1 MRPCPFSPS
10 EHHWEPSSLP
20 PSALSVKT
28 HERNLSLVSELG
40 MVELPR
46 IHFPLKG
53 CGSGDAHIRHYSQAQ
68 WCKMIIYDAQEV
80 CRPGN
85 PPGHS
90 GVSCLHSPCLGSQL
104 GVGILWAHP
113 FDAGFGRDLG
123 WCCQLKPLY
132 VASPCGLGFC
142 TRGGWVLSVR
152 ESLGRERDCWRG
164 CISFNDLATDTT

>member
-1 MRPCPFSPS
+1 M
-10 EHHWEPSSLP
+10 
-20 PSALSVKT
+20 KT

-40 MVELPR
+40 TVELLQ

-80 CRPGN
+80 CEPEN

-104 GVGILWAHP
+104 GVGTLCELIPLMLALAATLVGAVGWNPCMWLLPVAWDSAHVV
-113 FDAGFGRDLG
+113 AG
-123 WCCQLKPLY
+123 
-132 VASPCGLGFC
+132 
-142 TRGGWVLSVR
+142 
-152 ESLGRERDCWRG
+152 SLV
-164 CISFNDLATDTT
+164 